1 MGVYTLNL
9 LKAYTAIAEHHQFIL
24 LGNVSL
30 GPIACPDELRDRCFI
45 SLLKF
50 TDSPS
55 SNKEI
60 LARFLNNAEADL
72 YINCSP
78 FEGPGAV
85 NVSVQGLVK
94 AKICAIFYDLIPGLY
109 PDKYLPSP
117 ASREWFSGR
126 MALLHDSNFI
136 LSISDCS
143 RRDLVDYLDISPKV
157 VGDIGGGVD
166 DCYFGDAAKP
176 EAITISAPVR
186 QAVAAKGLVYVGG
199 WDWRKNEFKLI
210 EAYAMLPVEL
220 RARHPLIFAHG
231 SPEEHIQKNIAHAE
245 RCGVADNFHHLNH
258 STDEELRYLYENCH
272 LFIFPSVYE
281 GYGLP
286 IAEAM
291 VCGAAV
297 IASNTSSM
305 PEVCGE
311 AALMIHD
318 PSDTSE
324 IAAKIETVL
333 TNEDL
338 RLDLKTR
345 STKRRDYFRWER
357 AASRMDYH
365 LRRWM
370 KCADMPNDGSRFATS
385 SSKPRIAVFS
395 PLPPVESR
403 VSEYLANLVPGLSQH
418 YEIDLFTDDGYVP
431 NGDPRLQGCRIFNH
445 RVFPEMF
452 DSEAY
457 SFIHHQLSNSK
468 AHGFQIE
475 WLLRF
480 PSITMLHDLA
490 LVDLVLAAHAE
501 NQGRFNS
508 LDPAS
513 LIRAEGGDITLE
525 SLEGIDLSKMGF
537 SLNSF
542 VFRFADAV
550 IYPQGS
556 DASALARYRNQ
567 LHAAD
572 IYEVPA
578 HLDYA
583 NSNSKTLADAY
594 RLIFESR
601 SIHSMMEARS
611 EFMKNAAR
619 LNTLPSH

>member
-1 MGVYTLNL
+1 
-9 LKAYTAIAEHHQFIL
+9 
-24 LGNVSL
+24 
-30 GPIACPDELRDRCFI
+30 
-45 SLLKF
+45 
-50 TDSPS
+50 
-55 SNKEI
+55 
-60 LARFLNNAEADL
+60 
-72 YINCSP
+72 
-78 FEGPGAV
+78 
-85 NVSVQGLVK
+85 
-94 AKICAIFYDLIPGLY
+94 
-109 PDKYLPSP
+109 
-117 ASREWFSGR
+117 
-126 MALLHDSNFI
+126 
-136 LSISDCS
+136 
-143 RRDLVDYLDISPKV
+143 
-157 VGDIGGGVD
+157 
-166 DCYFGDAAKP
+166 
-176 EAITISAPVR
+176 
-186 QAVAAKGLVYVGG
+186 
-199 WDWRKNEFKLI
+199 
-210 EAYAMLPVEL
+210 
-220 RARHPLIFAHG
+220 
-231 SPEEHIQKNIAHAE
+231 
-245 RCGVADNFHHLNH
+245 
-258 STDEELRYLYENCH
+258 
-272 LFIFPSVYE
+272 
-281 GYGLP
+281 
-286 IAEAM
+286 
-291 VCGAAV
+291 
-297 IASNTSSM
+297 
-305 PEVCGE
+305 
-311 AALMIHD
+311 
-318 PSDTSE
+318 
-324 IAAKIETVL
+324 
-333 TNEDL
+333 
-338 RLDLKTR
+338 
-345 STKRRDYFRWER
+345 
-357 AASRMDYH
+357 
-365 LRRWM
+365 
-370 KCADMPNDGSRFATS
+370 
-385 SSKPRIAVFS
+385 
-395 PLPPVESR
+395 
-403 VSEYLANLVPGLSQH
+403 
-418 YEIDLFTDDGYVP
+418 
-431 NGDPRLQGCRIFNH
+431 
-445 RVFPEMF
+445 MF

-578 HLDYA
+578 HPDYA